1 MAIRVEQ
8 QQKIA
13 EAAGTGPIAA
23 FVTTTLTEWN
33 IVIETATL
41 LLGFIAG
48 CFSVYFFVNRF
59 IKERKAKSEE

>member
-1 MAIRVEQ
+1 MRMEQ

-33 IVIETATL
+33 IILETATL
-41 LLGFIAG
+41 ILGLVSGAFA
-48 CFSVYFFVNRF
+48 VYFFVNRF
-59 IKERKAKSEE
+59 IKERKAKRKE

>member
-23 FVTTTLTEWN
+23 FVATTLTEWN
-33 IVIETATL
+33 VVIETATL

-48 CFSVYFFVNRF
+48 CFSVYFFVKRF
-59 IKERKAKSEE
+59 LKERKARKQ

>member
-1 MAIRVEQ
+1 MVLKVEQ

-23 FVTTTLTEWN
+23 FVATTLTEWN
-33 IVIETATL
+33 VVIETTTL

-48 CFSVYFFVNRF
+48 CFSVYFFVKRF
-59 IKERKAKSEE
+59 IKEQKAKKE

>member
-1 MAIRVEQ
+1 MGIKVMQ

-23 FVTTTLTEWN
+23 FITTTLTEWN
-33 IVIETATL
+33 VILETATL
-41 LLGFIAG
+41 LLGFVAG

-59 IKERKAKSEE
+59 IKERKAKSKQ

>member
-33 IVIETATL
+33 IVLETATL
-41 LLGFIAG
+41 ILGLISGAFA
-48 CFSVYFFVNRF
+48 VYFFVNRF
-59 IKERKAKSEE
+59 VKERKARKK

>member
-33 IVIETATL
+33 IVLETATL
-41 LLGFIAG
+41 ILGLVSGAFA
-48 CFSVYFFVNRF
+48 VYFFVNRF
-59 IKERKAKSEE
+59 LKEQKAKKEK